1 MIDPN
6 QFVELKASGNL
17 PSPKGSAL
25 KVIELCQ
32 RDNVTLPEI
41 IHVLQIDPAMVGRI
55 LKLAN
60 SSAFGRPRPAVALT
74 PDVLMSIGIQ
84 SVRQVVL
91 AFSLV
96 SGNRNGL
103 CPGFDYEL
111 FWSRSAATGVAA
123 QLLGAATRAAPPAEL
138 FTIGLLAN
146 IGRMALAA
154 LHAERYGELMT
165 QAGGQFA
172 PVLTT
177 LEQKTFN
184 HTHLDVAAAMMRDWG
199 LPKLFTDAV
208 LFHEAPQL
216 ADFGIESRSGRLA
229 YCLKLATQLADLCFL
244 PQQERGPDF
253 FKLLPLAKELG
264 IPDGNLVALGD
275 QMLREWKDWSAML
288 ELGVR
293 EVAPFSSLE
302 VEAEHPGPSS
312 PEPLKQLN
320 ILVVDDDPT
329 VCLVLKKLLSAAGH
343 TVHLAR
349 DGHEGLALA
358 LQYQPQLVIT
368 DLMMAQHDGLQLI
381 RNLRQTEFGRSIYI
395 MVLTILDN
403 EDKLAEAFEGGAD
416 DYLTKPGESKP
427 LLARLKAGMRMIRE
441 QQTLRQEQEELRR
454 CLLELSIA
462 NQRAQEAALTDVLT
476 GLYNRRHAM
485 ERLAQEWAEAERSH
499 RPLSVL
505 ALDIDHFKSV
515 NDNHGHDTGDVALR
529 QFAEILRVFS
539 RTPDVPCRFGGEEFL
554 LIAPDTSL
562 EGALNLAERIRLAVQ
577 DKPLVA
583 AGVSLHLT
591 VSIGVAEKSAR
602 HANIDQLIKSAD
614 EALYHA
620 KQNGRNRTEKARP

>member
-403 EDKLAEAFEGGAD
+403 EDKLAEAFDCGAD
-416 DYLTKPGESKP
+416 DYLTKPVESKP

-620 KQNGRNRTEKARP
+620 KQNGRNRIEKALP

>member
-1 MIDPN
+1 MLDPN
-6 QFVELKASGNL
+6 QFIELKASGNL
-17 PSPKGSAL
+17 PSPKGAAL

-41 IHVLQIDPAMVGRI
+41 IQVLQIDPAMVGRI

-60 SSAFGRPRPAVALT
+60 SAAFGRPRPAAALT

-96 SGNRNGL
+96 SGNREGH
-103 CPGFDYEL
+103 CPDFDYEL

-138 FTIGLLAN
+138 FTVGLLAN

-154 LHAERYGELMT
+154 LHAERYGALITE
-165 QAGGQFA
+165 AGGQFA
-172 PVLTT
+172 PPLTT
-177 LEQKTFN
+177 LEQKAFG

-216 ADFGIESRSGRLA
+216 ADFGIETRSGRLA
-229 YCLKLATQLADLCFL
+229 YCLKLAAQLADLCFL
-244 PQQERGPDF
+244 PQQERGPEF
-253 FKLLPLAKELG
+253 FKLLPQAKELG

-293 EVAPFSSLE
+293 EVVPFSALE
-302 VEAEHPGPSS
+302 VEPESQVPSA
-312 PEPLKQLN
+312 PETLKHLN

-329 VCLVLKKLLSAAGH
+329 VCLLLKKLLTAAGH
-343 TVHLAR
+343 TVHVAR
-349 DGHEGLALA
+349 DGHEGLGLA

-368 DLMMAQHDGLQLI
+368 DLMMARHDGLQLI

-395 MVLTILDN
+395 MVLTILDD
-403 EDKLAEAFEGGAD
+403 EDKLAEAFDCGAD
-416 DYLTKPGESKP
+416 DYLIKPVESKP

-454 CLLELSIA
+454 RLLELSIA

-485 ERLAQEWAEAERSH
+485 ERLTQEWAEAERSH
-499 RPLSVL
+499 RPLCIL

-515 NDNHGHDTGDVALR
+515 NDKHGHDTGDAALR
-529 QFAEILRVFS
+529 QYAEVLRVYS

-554 LIAPDTSL
+554 LIAPDTPL
-562 EGALNLAERIRLAVQ
+562 EGALNLAERIHLGIQ
-577 DKPLVA
+577 HKPLVA

-602 HANIDQLIKSAD
+602 HANIDQLIKAAD